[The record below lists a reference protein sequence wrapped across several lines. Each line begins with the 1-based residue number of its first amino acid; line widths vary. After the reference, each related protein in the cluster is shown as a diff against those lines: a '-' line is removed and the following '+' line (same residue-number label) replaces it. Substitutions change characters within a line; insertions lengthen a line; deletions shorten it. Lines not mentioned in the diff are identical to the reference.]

1 MPRSM
6 WHAWGTGKV
15 LKEFSG
21 EPKGKR
27 PHGRPRCR
35 WTDNIKMDFQEVEW
49 EGINW
54 IDLAKERD
62 RWRVLVNSV
71 MKIHI

>member
-1 MPRSM
+1 M

-15 LKEFSG
+15 IKEFNG
-21 EPKGKR
+21 KPKGKR

-35 WTDNIKMDFQEVEW
+35 WTDNIKMYFQEVEW
-49 EGINW
+49 KGISW
-54 IDLAKERD
+54 IDLAKDRD

-71 MKIHI
+71 MKIHIR